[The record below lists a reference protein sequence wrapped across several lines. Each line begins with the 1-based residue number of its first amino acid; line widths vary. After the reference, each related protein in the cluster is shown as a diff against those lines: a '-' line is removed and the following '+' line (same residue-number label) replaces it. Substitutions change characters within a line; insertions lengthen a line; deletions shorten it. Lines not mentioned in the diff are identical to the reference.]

1 MTGAGD
7 VTGLLRELRSGNKTA
22 EARLLELVYPELKR
36 IAKIYFR
43 REHAGHSLQPTVLV
57 NEAYMQLADQ
67 RDKDWQSRTHFYAVA
82 AQLMRRLLVD
92 HARQRNAAKRD
103 GRRQQVELTDD
114 LVISDEGLD
123 EILDIDSALRRLAD
137 FDSRSCQV
145 VVMRFFGGM
154 TEEEIADVLQVA
166 TRTVKRD
173 WNLAKAWLH
182 SELKK
187 GTPAAE

>member
-1 MTGAGD
+1 MTSTGE
-7 VTGLLRELRSGNKTA
+7 VTGLLRELRNGNKTA
-22 EARLLELVYPELKR
+22 EARLLELVYPELKK
-36 IAKIYFR
+36 IARIYFR
-43 REHAGHSLQPTVLV
+43 RERAGHSLQPTVLV

-67 RDKDWQSRTHFYAVA
+67 REKDWQSRTHFYAVA

-103 GRRQQVELTDD
+103 GRRQQVELTDE
-114 LVISDEGLD
+114 LAITDEGLN
-123 EILDIDSALRRLAD
+123 EILDIDAALRRLGE

-182 SELKK
+182 SELQKNA
-187 GTPAAE
+187 PAE